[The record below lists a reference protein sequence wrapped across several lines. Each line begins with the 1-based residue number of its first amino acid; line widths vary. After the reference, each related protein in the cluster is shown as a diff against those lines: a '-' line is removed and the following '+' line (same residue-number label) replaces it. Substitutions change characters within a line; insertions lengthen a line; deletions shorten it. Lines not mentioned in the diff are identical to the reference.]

1 MFNGIIY
8 NVGSIIN
15 IKKLEKSCYIEIKTT
30 MNLSR
35 SEIGSSINTN
45 GVCLTITKIYK
56 KSILFFLSKETLERS
71 NFKKIKLYD
80 KINLEKSLSYG
91 KRISGHYVQG
101 HVDTTGGIRKI
112 SVIDKA
118 WFISIKVDSKHC
130 IHLVEK
136 ASISLNGV
144 SLTIAK
150 VKKNIFEISI
160 IPHTL
165 KLTNLINLKKNNL
178 VNIEFDIFSKYIIN
192 LNK

>member
-15 IKKLEKSCYIEIKTT
+15 IKRLKKSCYIEIKT
-30 MNLSR
+30 NLNLGR

-56 KSILFFLSKETLERS
+56 KSILFFLSKETLDRS

-101 HVDTTGGIRKI
+101 HVDTTGRIRKI

-165 KLTNLINLKKNNL
+165 KLTNLINLKKNDI